1 MAKYADYKRD
11 VNDYFKLWSSAAS
24 EADRMKYEIVFMDV
38 VLGMRKEYTRIMSSK
53 GNIEDVNDGISE
65 AFTEFYEK
73 FKAGKINA
81 DKDPAAYF
89 EILMKMRIRSVRSG
103 KRDKPIDTIEP
114 DDFNENDV
122 DGQDDIFADFK
133 IFESPD
139 PVIGYLKKEFW
150 REVESYIENTTGSR
164 QKVLK
169 YWWEKKGW
177 NIQQKEIAAKLGVS
191 GAYISKVLKELAEEV
206 GRRYRQT

>member
-73 FKAGKINA
+73 F
-81 DKDPAAYF
+81 
-89 EILMKMRIRSVRSG
+89 
-103 KRDKPIDTIEP
+103 
-114 DDFNENDV
+114 
-122 DGQDDIFADFK
+122 
-133 IFESPD
+133 
-139 PVIGYLKKEFW
+139 
-150 REVESYIENTTGSR
+150 
-164 QKVLK
+164 
-169 YWWEKKGW
+169 
-177 NIQQKEIAAKLGVS
+177 
-191 GAYISKVLKELAEEV
+191 
-206 GRRYRQT
+206 